1 MSHILKFAGRNG
13 RKDEK
18 VGVGVE
24 ANNGDVPFSLQ
35 SCPKRKTKG
44 TPPPPPKSPF
54 ILLSWHFNF
63 SLK

>member
-44 TPPPPPKSPF
+44 TPPPPPQKSLHSS
-54 ILLSWHFNF
+54 LLALQFF
-63 SLK
+63 P